1 MLKCPGSL
9 SVVPLL
15 QQAIWSY
22 QWHMFSKKVCSGCQT
37 TNFHSASQTTVPVWH
52 HQEALSH
59 RLFILDIVRHLTDS
73 WPGLFAGCVAAFSH
87 VITFGT
93 LYIPPTSLC
102 SYWAPGP
109 LHAVFGDANPF
120 LRPSPSHVTALSSSD
135 NLREASPGNS
145 LVCLWGSDHDIT
157 RSSL

>member
-1 MLKCPGSL
+1 MTMFIFVWTKPSIFMLKCPGSP
-9 SVVPLL
+9 SVVLLL

-22 QWHMFSKKVCSGCQT
+22 QWHMFSKKFVVAAKKK
-37 TNFHSASQTTVPVWH
+37 HSTSQTAVSVQH

-73 WPGLFAGCVAAFSH
+73 WPGLLAGCVAVFSH

-93 LYIPPTSLC
+93 LYIPPTSLS

-109 LHAVFGDANPF
+109 LHAVFGDANP
-120 LRPSPSHVTALSSSD
+120 SPSLSSSD
-135 NLREASPGNS
+135 NLSEASPGNS
-145 LVCLWGSDHDIT
+145 LVCPRGSDVIMT
-157 RSSL
+157 